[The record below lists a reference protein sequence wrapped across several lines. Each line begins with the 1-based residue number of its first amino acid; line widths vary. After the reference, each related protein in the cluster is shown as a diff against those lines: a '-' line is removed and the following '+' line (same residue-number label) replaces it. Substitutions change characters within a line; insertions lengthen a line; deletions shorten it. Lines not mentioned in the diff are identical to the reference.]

1 MKKVIALSLFIF
13 LCSSIHI
20 VNAQQ
25 IANGDV
31 EYWSFISDSNKEFPI
46 GWTTRNH
53 FDENPQAIYC
63 VKVDESYSG
72 HYAVMLQN
80 FQPSPNTSLASFLS
94 LGGYDAAKPKQ
105 KGIAFNGRPLSLNFA
120 YKYFTTKPNP
130 TGFFQSKALLRLVRW
145 DEDNETSV
153 LVGSAEF
160 SIIHKTN
167 TYIVVEE
174 EIDYFEN
181 SIPDS
186 LYLTF
191 TTPSNPDD
199 QIRLTLDDIY
209 LEFAGT
215 TGISEPFY
223 FDKIR
228 LFPNPAS
235 TVINVFNPVID
246 TNSQLLIYDSLG
258 RLQGQHDLSESNQE
272 IDIASLDSGFYFY
285 QIRTEDELVKTGK
298 FLKSDI

>member
-1 MKKVIALSLFIF
+1 MKKVIILSLFVL
-13 LCSSIHI
+13 LCTSIHI

-25 IANGDV
+25 IVNGDL
-31 EYWSFISDSNKEFPI
+31 ENWSFISDSNKEFPI
-46 GWTTRNH
+46 EWTTRNH

-94 LGGYDAAKPKQ
+94 LGSYNSNTPKQ
-105 KGIAFNGRPLSLNFA
+105 RGIAFNGRPLSLNFA

-130 TGFFQSKALLRLVRW
+130 SGFFQSKALLRLVRW
-145 DEDNETSV
+145 DEDSDASV

-174 EIDYFEN
+174 DIEYFEN

-199 QIRLTLDDIY
+199 QIRLTLDDIH
-209 LEFAGT
+209 LEFATT
-215 TGISEPFY
+215 TGIEEPFY

-235 TVINVFNPVID
+235 SVINVFNPVID
-246 TNSQLLIYDSLG
+246 TNSQLLIYDALG
-258 RLQGQHDLSESNQE
+258 RLQGQHNLSESTQQ

-285 QIRTEDELVKTGK
+285 QVRNNDELVKTGK
-298 FLKSDI
+298 FLKSGI